1 MRKRKREREMV
12 WMRPAD
18 IKDKDKLGNTKRR
31 VKEKKRK
38 TTSGVRN
45 SLPENS
51 RRFNGSNGREGV
63 AGLAR
68 GSLFRQ
74 GDGPKH

>member
-1 MRKRKREREMV
+1 MRKRKREREI
-12 WMRPAD
+12 WYRCD
-18 IKDKDKLGNTKRR
+18 LQTSKIRTSR
-31 VKEKKRK
+31 VIQKEESKKKKK

-63 AGLAR
+63 VGRAR